1 MKGIKMITNRRRF
14 ELIYVVRGSSYTCTG
29 SGRTRLFAC
38 TDRTP
43 VCNVGTRGTRIISSL
58 DSSPGVYTYTSG
70 SYTIDIVQRS
80 YSFRHGATALGW
92 TGVRQQYTLICC
104 HRTLSCVCVVPFSS
118 LTKVLG
124 EGWHIQS
131 LPAFFFPPF
140 FFKME
145 ISSRTL
151 IPYFMPG
158 SVHSGPAS
166 LDDCGR
172 IFSDKLR
179 WRAT

>member
-1 MKGIKMITNRRRF
+1 MTRRRKAPVPSSPYAYPRKKKKKARKNRMKGIKMITNRRRF
-14 ELIYVVRGSSYTCTG
+14 ELIYVVRGSSYACTG

-80 YSFRHGATALGW
+80 YSFRHGAKALGW

-104 HRTLSCVCVVPFSS
+104 HRTLSCVCVVAFSS

-131 LPAFFFPPF
+131 LPAFFFPF
-140 FFKME
+140 FFFLK
-145 ISSRTL
+145 
-151 IPYFMPG
+151 
-158 SVHSGPAS
+158 
-166 LDDCGR
+166 
-172 IFSDKLR
+172 
-179 WRAT
+179 WRLVRAH